1 MLFDELGGRLLVEKP
16 KIGVR
21 SDGLSLRFGHTGV
34 LEGLVVPSEDSELM
48 EEPRS
53 LGQVEQQPAIPGRVR
68 AIAVVSKR
76 GEFVYLAPAFHQ
88 LVDMAIVAT
97 HVIRTHVDGVVL
109 RSPDPTAEILAD
121 QVKRSLCL

>member
-1 MLFDELGGRLLVEKP
+1 M
-16 KIGVR
+16 
-21 SDGLSLRFGHTGV
+21 
-34 LEGLVVPSEDSELM
+34 PSEDSELM

-68 AIAVVSKR
+68 AIAVVSKG
-76 GEFVYLAPAFHQ
+76 GEFVYVAPAFHQ
-88 LVDMAIVAT
+88 LIDMAIVAT

-109 RSPDPTAEILAD
+109 RSPDPTAEIFAD